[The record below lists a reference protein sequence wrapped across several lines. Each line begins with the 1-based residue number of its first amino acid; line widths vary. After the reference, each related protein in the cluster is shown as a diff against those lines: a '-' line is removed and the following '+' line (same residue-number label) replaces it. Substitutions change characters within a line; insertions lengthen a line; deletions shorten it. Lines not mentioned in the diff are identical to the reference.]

1 MPTSMRICT
10 STGTS
15 PERMQVIKKL
25 GIDNSMIAGERM
37 PGLALWIERLTRR
50 RTISTTIDDHAQ
62 AETLSRSLSLTQL
75 TLLGVGSTIGTGV
88 FFALSETVPTA
99 GPGVVLSFLMS
110 SIVAGLTALCYAE
123 IASSIPA
130 SGSSYTFAYVT
141 MGEGVA
147 FLIAGCL
154 ILEYMISAGAVAI
167 GWAGYLNEAL
177 KIISAGSIDL
187 PQALRQAP
195 IVTIPNG
202 SGDVTFEWSGSYM
215 NVPAFALIWICS
227 FLLMRGARES
237 VTVNSVMVLVKILIL
252 VMFIVVASISFE
264 KAHFAPFL
272 PYGIQGVSVAA
283 GTIFFSYI
291 GLDAVSTASEEVVN
305 PRRNIP
311 LAIISSLVIVTI
323 VYVGVAIAGLG
334 SQPVTEFAG
343 QQAVLAQILHK
354 VTGVSLWALVMS
366 VGAVISV
373 FSITLVT
380 LYGQTRILFA
390 ISRDGLLPPAFHRI
404 EPSTQSPNF
413 SVIVVAT
420 MASLIAGFVPA
431 SLLWDLVSIGT
442 LVAFATVS
450 AALIILR
457 QTKPDI
463 QRGYRVPFYPYLPI
477 ASILACFY
485 IMYHLSGLVWV
496 LFFGWLAFGSLY
508 YFLYAA
514 RHSTLERKRI

>member
-1 MPTSMRICT
+1 MS
-10 STGTS
+10 S
-15 PERMQVIKKL
+15 
-25 GIDNSMIAGERM
+25 A
-37 PGLALWIERLTRR
+37 ALWFERLTRR
-50 RTISTTIDDHAQ
+50 RSISPVIDDHHHTAG
-62 AETLSRSLSLTQL
+62 LGRSLSLLQL

-88 FFALSETVPTA
+88 FFALSETVPSA
-99 GPGVVLSFLMS
+99 GPGVIISFLMA

-130 SGSSYTFAYVT
+130 SGSSYTYAYVT

-167 GWAGYLNEAL
+167 GWASYLNEAV
-177 KIISAGSIDL
+177 KIISAGAIDL

-195 IVTIPNG
+195 VVAIPNSAG
-202 SGDVTFEWSGSYM
+202 GVNFEWSGSFM

-237 VTVNSVMVLVKILIL
+237 VTVNSVMVIIKILIL
-252 VMFIVVASISFE
+252 LMFIVIAASSFE
-264 KAHFAPFL
+264 KSHFAPFL

-291 GLDAVSTASEEVVN
+291 GLDAVATASEEVVN

-311 LAIISSLVIVTI
+311 LAIIGALIIVTF

-334 SQPVTEFAG
+334 SQPASEFAG
-343 QQAVLAQILHK
+343 QQAALAEILQK

-404 EPSTQSPNF
+404 NPSTQSPNF
-413 SVIVVAT
+413 SVIVVAI
-420 MASLIAGFVPA
+420 MGSLIAGFVPA

-457 QTKPDI
+457 RTRPDI
-463 QRGYRVPFYPYLPI
+463 QRGYKVPFYPYLPI

-485 IMYHLSGLVWV
+485 ILFNLSGLVWV
-496 LFFGWLAFGSLY
+496 LFFGWLAFGGLY
-508 YFLYAA
+508 YFLHAA
-514 RHSTLERKRI
+514 RHSALEKRRV